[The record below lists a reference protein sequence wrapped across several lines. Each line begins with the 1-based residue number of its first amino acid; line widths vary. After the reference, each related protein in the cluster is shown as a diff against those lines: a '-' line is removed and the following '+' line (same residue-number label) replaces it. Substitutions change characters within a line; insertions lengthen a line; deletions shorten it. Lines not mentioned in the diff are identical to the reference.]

1 MAHAGGAHGPGP
13 GGGSAKP
20 SMGAA
25 LEVFRFR
32 NYRYLWVSSLFSF
45 TGMQMQQVARALLAW
60 HLTHSFGAVG
70 AISLS
75 FGLPMLLFSL
85 VGGGLADRF
94 DKRNLTLFS
103 QLATAVL
110 ALTNAIML
118 VTGTITFEWLFI
130 LGLGGGTASALGM
143 PARSPMMAEV
153 VGPNHVM
160 SAMAMSNAAMN
171 STRLFGPAIAGAMV
185 AAWNLESVYF
195 LQAGLYVV
203 SCLTLLAVPAGLS
216 KLNAGPVRKPPG
228 NMFKE
233 IGAGLRYVWSDPRLR
248 LLNGMMFIVSFFA
261 MPYVMLLAG
270 FVKRNLDGGDAE
282 FGILQSVS
290 GVGALVG
297 SLGVAML
304 AGFERKA
311 MLQWVSGTI
320 GGLGLVGLAV
330 GSHAFGYGGAIA
342 AILVLG
348 LALTAYQTLNSTML
362 MDASKPEYY
371 GRVMSINMLSFSAM
385 PLMAFPLG
393 QLADQ
398 IGARETF
405 TAQGLIVL
413 AFMVFVA
420 LSNPSRTFG
429 RVPRRT
435 WPTIGIGRGETAQG
449 GLGGAKGDGEEGVIA
464 AGGS

>member
-1 MAHAGGAHGPGP
+1 MAHAGGTNAPRT

-20 SMGAA
+20 SMSVA

-60 HLTHSFGAVG
+60 RLTHSFGAVG

-94 DKRNLTLFS
+94 EKRNLTLVS

-110 ALTNAIML
+110 ALINAVML

-153 VGPNHVM
+153 VGPNQVM

-171 STRLFGPAIAGAMV
+171 GTRLFGPAIAGAMV

-203 SCLTLLAVPAGLS
+203 SCLTLLAVPTGLS
-216 KLNAGPVRKPPG
+216 KLNASGATRKAPG

-233 IGAGLRYVWSDPRLR
+233 IGAGLSYVWSDPRLR

-270 FVKRNLDGGDAE
+270 FVKRNLDGGDGA

-297 SLGVAML
+297 SIGVAML

-311 MLQWVSGTI
+311 MLQWMAGTV
-320 GGLGLVGLAV
+320 GGLALVGLAL
-330 GSHAFGYGGAIA
+330 GSHAFGYAGAVA
-342 AILVLG
+342 AIVVLG
-348 LALTAYQTLNSTML
+348 FALTAYQTLNSTML

-385 PLMAFPLG
+385 PLMAFPMG
-393 QLADQ
+393 QLADA
-398 IGARETF
+398 IGARQTF

-420 LSNPSRTFG
+420 VSNPARTFG
-429 RVPRRT
+429 RIPRRT
-435 WPTIGIGRGETAQG
+435 WPTISVGRQETALSATKADG
-449 GLGGAKGDGEEGVIA
+449 DEAGAVA